1 MVRMEV
7 TVSVP
12 MLPDP
17 LRWLCELVLGYVEL
31 PPEVEL
37 LPALE
42 PLCELPELELGEDEL
57 DPLLGDVEL
66 DPLLGEL

>member
-12 MLPDP
+12 MSDP

-31 PPEVEL
+31 PPDV
-37 LPALE
+37 E
-42 PLCELPELELGEDEL
+42 PLCELPELELGELEP